1 MPKKKIYYKMRTSTL
16 YFFFVVNPI
25 KMYIQKFWSDYKT
38 IKFGSH
44 QGTNC
49 KLVKI
54 NETEKGELFNKTP
67 SVSLS
72 TCRPIYPKQ
81 MPKITSDCPTVHT
94 TSNPTPNNKT
104 HTTQPTLALPR
115 TAGPLHYLLA
125 SYPRQWPAT
134 RAIFLRRRFHIRW
147 WVVEAWREAARVRPN
162 SEMPYHS
169 ATKCS
174 RLGWRSSSP
183 RAH

>member
-1 MPKKKIYYKMRTSTL
+1 
-16 YFFFVVNPI
+16 
-25 KMYIQKFWSDYKT
+25 MYIQKFWSDYKT
-38 IKFGSH
+38 FKFGSH

-81 MPKITSDCPTVHT
+81 MPKFTSDCPTVHT

-134 RAIFLRRRFHIRW
+134 TCHLPPTEVPHTVVGGWGLKGGCSCSTKLWNAISFSH
-147 WVVEAWREAARVRPN
+147 
-162 SEMPYHS
+162 
-169 ATKCS
+169 
-174 RLGWRSSSP
+174 
-183 RAH
+183 